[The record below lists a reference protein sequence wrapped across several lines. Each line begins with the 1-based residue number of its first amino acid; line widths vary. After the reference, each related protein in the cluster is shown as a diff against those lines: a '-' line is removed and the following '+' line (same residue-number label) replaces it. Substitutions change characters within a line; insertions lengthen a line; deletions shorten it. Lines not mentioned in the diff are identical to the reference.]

1 MYIYVITFK
10 IENVLVFATQN
21 TYIDVRFFIDLEMI
35 EIKYEQIIF
44 ARKNTN

>member
-21 TYIDVRFFIDLEMI
+21 TYIDVRFFIDLE
-35 EIKYEQIIF
+35 IKYEQIIF